1 MHRQEPRVCIA
12 NRWRLALPFAIVSQT
27 PQAPAPR
34 QALALD
40 AWATAARQ
48 GSLAAGTMVSSLA
61 RGAFV
66 GAGLAQE
73 LMPEIA
79 EPEMVES
86 DRVLRYAIS
95 SDRPSRR
102 GIVIR
107 QAGRDTSNYHQVV
120 LWGHDWCRY
129 DSAPNPPIGKTI
141 GMGIDSVDGFA
152 RTIAAAEFAGKAQN
166 YDLAE
171 TVFLLGRDRFIPD
184 CSIAADPLKWFIDEE
199 KDQLVI
205 EEWALLEWS
214 LVPIGDNTDAVKLA
228 AAVQSYGLDFRPY
241 VESVEAL
248 LQTLPAQRGIYIS
261 QGNAE
266 RFLQQMGLAGKVTF
280 SGLLDL
286 GPQLLAIR
294 QTQQPAPEPVVLGKV
309 REDAGELP
317 AEDAAPDA
325 EPTETTPAAEPEPQ
339 TEFTTNEEPANT
351 ITEAAFRVAVKEGLR
366 QGFLRGSG
374 SVIYLET

>member
-1 MHRQEPRVCIA
+1 V
-12 NRWRLALPFAIVSQT
+12 NQT
-27 PQAPAPR
+27 IEAPAPR
-34 QALALD
+34 QALGLD
-40 AWATAARQ
+40 AWATQARQ
-48 GSLAAGTMVSSLA
+48 GSLATGTIVSSLE

-66 GAGLAQE
+66 GAGIAQE

-120 LWGHDWCRY
+120 LWGHDWCRW
-129 DSAPNPPIGKTI
+129 DSAPNPPIGKTV

-152 RTIAAAEFAGKAQN
+152 RTIAMAAFAGKAQN
-166 YDLAE
+166 YELAE
-171 TVFLLGRDRFIPD
+171 TVFLLGRDGFIPD
-184 CSIAADPLKWFIDEE
+184 CSIGADPLKWYIDEE

-214 LVPIGDNTDAVKLA
+214 LVPIGDNVDAVKLA
-228 AAVQSYGLDFRPY
+228 AAVQSYGLDFGPY

-248 LQTLPAQRGIYIS
+248 LQTLPARRGVYIS
-261 QGNAE
+261 QANAE
-266 RFLQQMGLAGKVTF
+266 RFLRQMGLAGKITF

-286 GPQLLAIR
+286 GPQLLALR
-294 QTQQPAPEPVVLGKV
+294 ESQQPAPAPVVLGKV

-317 AEDAAPDA
+317 TNDPEAAP
-325 EPTETTPAAEPEPQ
+325 EPEPEAQ
-339 TEFTTNEEPANT
+339 PEATTEVAQEISRAE
-351 ITEAAFRVAVKEGLR
+351 IEAAIKQGIRS
-366 QGFLRGSG
+366 GFLETTGE
-374 SVIYLET
+374 VLYLENRHA